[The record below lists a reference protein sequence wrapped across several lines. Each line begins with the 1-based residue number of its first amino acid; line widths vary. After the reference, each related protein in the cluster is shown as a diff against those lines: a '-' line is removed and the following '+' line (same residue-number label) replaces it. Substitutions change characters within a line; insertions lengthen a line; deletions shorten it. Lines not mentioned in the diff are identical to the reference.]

1 MLRFLFA
8 GEGGGVS
15 GVCVWG
21 GRRGGEGEG
30 GRVLLTKD
38 WRLDMAFGVDGGDVV
53 RVDGRGGGVLGRG
66 AAGGVSWA
74 GACA

>member
-15 GVCVWG
+15 GVCVGGVREGRGEGTVDEGLEVGHGFWRG
-21 GRRGGEGEG
+21 WGRRREGLMG
-30 GRVLLTKD
+30 
-38 WRLDMAFGVDGGDVV
+38 
-53 RVDGRGGGVLGRG
+53 GGGVLGRG